1 MTASLASLTAAAAS
15 RCEAGRE
22 LARIRVQAGVT
33 QRAVAAVLGVASRT
47 VSCWEQGRWRPPS
60 VAAERWRDVCAQA
73 ARQQAQSQPRRPGP
87 GRRLSVVDPADLLR
101 IREET
106 GAARAWLAP
115 VLGVVSRT
123 IQGWETGRTAAPPE
137 MAERWPQACAEAARL
152 AAQYA
157 AERKAARR

>member
-1 MTASLASLTAAAAS
+1 LASRPALS
-15 RCEAGRE
+15 RVGSRAGGGHP
-22 LARIRVQAGVT
+22 L
-33 QRAVAAVLGVASRT
+33 SR
-47 VSCWEQGRWRPPS
+47 
-60 VAAERWRDVCAQA
+60 
-73 ARQQAQSQPRRPGP
+73 
-87 GRRLSVVDPADLLR
+87 PADLLR